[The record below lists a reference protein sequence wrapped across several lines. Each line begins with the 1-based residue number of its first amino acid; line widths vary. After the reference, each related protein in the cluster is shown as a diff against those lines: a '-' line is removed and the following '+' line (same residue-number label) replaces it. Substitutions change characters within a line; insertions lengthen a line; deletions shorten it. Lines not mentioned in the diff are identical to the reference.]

1 MKHKI
6 EYLKLNSISND
17 QRFNLNSTFGFKILK
32 DSIVSIGIIYP
43 LLAWKN
49 QGFIILIDGFKR
61 LEIAKSFGITELP
74 FILMSGNLGFE
85 EIIKIRYYNIKQED
99 AELNAHQKLSI
110 LMMLKEADQADQI
123 IKNWQK
129 ILNLFNPEKYLNILN
144 WPKIALDYI
153 YNYNVSIKQ
162 LQYIIS
168 QSSEVI
174 TEIFL
179 LATSLSIRIVELSTI
194 VGILS
199 EIALNEKVSIISI
212 LNREQIHSLMEN
224 RDLNRN
230 QKILKL
236 KKILNEWRYPTIIK
250 YQKQLDD
257 QLKKLSFNEN
267 TQILYDKTFEKS
279 NIILSVRLRNSED
292 LDNFVNLI
300 TDKSNKLTLKA
311 ILSSL

>member
-17 QRFNLNSTFGFKILK
+17 QRFNLNSAFGFKILK

-61 LEIAKSFGITELP
+61 LEIAKSIGITELP

-162 LQYIIS
+162 LQYIIG

-194 VGILS
+194 VEILS

>member
-49 QGFIILIDGFKR
+49 QGYIILIDGFKR

-110 LMMLKEADQADQI
+110 LMMLKEAGQTDQI
-123 IKNWQK
+123 IKDWQK

-194 VGILS
+194 VEILS

>member
-6 EYLKLNSISND
+6 EYLKLKSISND
-17 QRFNLNSTFGFKILK
+17 QRFNLNSTFRFKILK

-61 LEIAKSFGITELP
+61 LEIAKSIGITELP

-129 ILNLFNPEKYLNILN
+129 ILNIFNPEKYLNILN

-179 LATSLSIRIVELSTI
+179 LAASLSIRIVELSTI
-194 VGILS
+194 VEILS

>member
-61 LEIAKSFGITELP
+61 LEIAKSIGITELP

-179 LATSLSIRIVELSTI
+179 LAASLSIRIVELSTI
-194 VGILS
+194 VEILS

-212 LNREQIHSLMEN
+212 LNREQIHTLIEN

>member
-61 LEIAKSFGITELP
+61 LEIAKSIGITELP

-168 QSSEVI
+168 QSSEVR

-194 VGILS
+194 VEILS

-279 NIILSVRLRNSED
+279 NINLSVRLRNSED